1 MNDAE
6 YLFQQTSAERKRIG
20 RGDYN
25 KKRKGGR
32 YVHLPSDHLSQKEI
46 DKMNGE
52 VRNYNL
58 SAPVIWR
65 EFKLW
70 PQDLQVEYIRKLET
84 NYNARTAVIAEMMGI
99 GEWTLQQHRKK
110 IGFPAK
116 VGGKR
121 AVFDAVGWMEFLGK
135 NIELPPEIL
144 VESSPEV
151 AEKVELPEKKE
162 EKQEPVKIDHSSIM
176 NIAILLDAL
185 KGSGAKLTIE
195 VTL

>member
-6 YLFQQTSAERKRIG
+6 YLFKTTSAERKRNG
-20 RGDYN
+20 VGDFH
-25 KKRKGGR
+25 KKRGGGR
-32 YVHLPSDHLSQKEI
+32 YVRLPSD
-46 DKMNGE
+46 
-52 VRNYNL
+52 NL
-58 SAPVIWR
+58 SKKEREAMNSDVTKINLNAPVIWR

-99 GEWTLQQHRKK
+99 GEWTLQQHRKH
-110 IGFPAK
+110 IGCPAK

-121 AVFDAVGWMEFLGK
+121 AVFDVAGWMNFLGK
-135 NIELPPEIL
+135 NIELPPEVL
-144 VESSPEV
+144 VESSPAVE
-151 AEKVELPEKKE
+151 EKVEPPEEKE

-195 VTL
+195 VVL